1 MLFHL
6 KISYEFAKNKV
17 KNLLID
23 AVKKRVDTPLP
34 IVVFFSGGVDST
46 LILHL
51 ARQFHPDV
59 LALII
64 GHTDT
69 DDVRYALRYCKENN
83 IKYKHID
90 FEDEELIALIPELV
104 YRTETFEPNPI
115 RGAAL
120 SYLLSREA
128 KKLGYKQCYLES
140 ASQLKAA
147 IHIYESYGFKHL
159 DAPLGNTGHYSC
171 GVWMIKDL

>member
-1 MLFHL
+1 M
-6 KISYEFAKNKV
+6 

-128 KKLGYKQCYLES
+128 KKLGYKIALCGEGS
-140 ASQLKAA
+140 DEIFAG
-147 IHIYESYGFKHL
+147 YGDFLQIEEANLFLNHQVDL
-159 DAPLGNTGHYSC
+159 T
-171 GVWMIKDL
+171 KDLYRTQLL